1 MEEEGQTAEDG
12 NQNKGNQR
20 HLLYFP
26 VAHPAINQ
34 HDCRRDNQCGGR
46 RIDVIKFIK
55 RKKTTSGKNPETAS
69 FFDSII
75 NERRMRRVTAHCG
88 LLANQHIQAE

>member
-1 MEEEGQTAEDG
+1 MRRSPHRCHKVYKTQKR
-12 NQNKGNQR
+12 Q
-20 HLLYFP
+20 
-26 VAHPAINQ
+26 PA
-34 HDCRRDNQCGGR
+34 
-46 RIDVIKFIK
+46 V
-55 RKKTTSGKNPETAS
+55 KNPETAS